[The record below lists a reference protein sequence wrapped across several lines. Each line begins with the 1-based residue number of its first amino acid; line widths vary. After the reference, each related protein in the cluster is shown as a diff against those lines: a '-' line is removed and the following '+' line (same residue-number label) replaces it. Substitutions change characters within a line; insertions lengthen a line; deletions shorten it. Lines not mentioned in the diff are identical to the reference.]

1 MQKKWRIGR
10 IGIMLLTIMSLL
22 SGCFG
27 GTSELEPLKEGKGE
41 IKVVYQDEDAFYRD
55 YGNFFKMKYPD
66 IDIEVISQ
74 TELFAKFGQGESF
87 DFDEERR
94 KLLDKYKPDVLL
106 LDESMF
112 EVLAQEGKLY
122 NIEAAILQDKYDIEG
137 FMSGLIDRIR
147 AKGNGKLYG
156 LAPYFETTV
165 LYYNREIFKE
175 HHIELPRNKMS
186 WKELIDLAGRFSNIG
201 SGDDQVYGFY
211 QDYGG
216 PEQLMYEIVASS
228 GLRLFDAKAEKLLI
242 NSDGWKEAIKLAT
255 DAARNK
261 SVYIPP
267 QDENG
272 NRLSQGYELFFK
284 GQAAMMFHRP
294 WFTREL
300 KDRPLYEETAMK
312 IDWDIV
318 TTPVDPSTP
327 DESANV
333 RLSEIY
339 AVAADSQN
347 KRAAWELVK
356 FVNGTDMA
364 RATSK
369 TNDGR
374 LPTRIDYFKELEG
387 RSTEAFYLLKPKAV
401 SAYEGLW
408 GNKNVP
414 EDFIGLFRPL
424 LSEALQAIIDN
435 QKTLDEAIAE
445 LEEKGQ
451 EALLKAHEAKKAS

>member
-1 MQKKWRIGR
+1 
-10 IGIMLLTIMSLL
+10 MLLTIMALL

-27 GTSELEPLKEGKGE
+27 GKSELEPLKEGKGK

-74 TELFAKFGQGESF
+74 TELFANFGQGESV

-112 EVLAQEGKLY
+112 EAFTQEGRLY
-122 NIEAAILQDKYDIEG
+122 SIEEAVQQDKYDIEG
-137 FMSGLIDRIR
+137 FMPGLIDRIR

-165 LYYNREIFKE
+165 LYYNRELFKE
-175 HHIELPRNKMS
+175 HHIEPPRNQMS

-201 SGDDQVYGFY
+201 SEDNQVYGLY

-228 GLRLFDAKAEKLLI
+228 GLRLFDVKAEKLLI
-242 NSDGWKEAIKLAT
+242 NSDGWKQAIKLAT

-267 QDENG
+267 QDGNG
-272 NRLSQGYELFFK
+272 NRPNHRYELFFK
-284 GQAAMMFHRP
+284 GQAAMTLHRP
-294 WFTREL
+294 WFTSEL
-300 KDRPLYEETAMK
+300 RDIPLYDKTLKK

-318 TTPVDPSTP
+318 TTPIDPSTP
-327 DESANV
+327 DESAKV

-339 AVAADSQN
+339 AIAADSHN

-364 RATSK
+364 QATSK
-369 TNDGR
+369 TNNGK
-374 LPTRIDYFKELEG
+374 LPTRNDYFKELEG

-445 LEEKGQ
+445 LEVKGQ
-451 EALLKAHEAKKAS
+451 EALFKAHEAKKAARKAN